1 MKKLFRGI
9 QSLFGITGKKSEPDL
24 PELTLDDF
32 VSVEEKNQAD
42 NINPVE
48 KDDDKIAN
56 NISDVNEG
64 EPSII
69 NIPLNTPP
77 PSTPQVSMA
86 KSPSDSKQ
94 IPTIAF
100 DTNNPHTLYATA
112 TYGV

>member
-9 QSLFGITGKKSEPDL
+9 QSLFGIGKKSEPDL
-24 PELTLDDF
+24 PMLAYEDF
-32 VSVEEKNQAD
+32 VPVEKKDQAD

-48 KDDDKIAN
+48 KEDDKVAS
-56 NISDVNEG
+56 NISDMNEG
-64 EPSII
+64 QPSII

-77 PSTPQVSMA
+77 PMTPQVSMA

-94 IPTIAF
+94 IPTISF
-100 DTNNPHTLYATA
+100 DNNNPHTLFATA

>member
-1 MKKLFRGI
+1 MKGLFRGI
-9 QSLFGITGKKSEPDL
+9 QSLFGFGKKSDDDL
-24 PELTLDDF
+24 PQLTLDDF

-48 KDDDKIAN
+48 KDDDKVAS
-56 NISDVNEG
+56 NISDINEG
-64 EPSII
+64 QPSII
-69 NIPLNTPP
+69 NIPLNTPS
-77 PSTPQVSMA
+77 PSTPQVSMG
-86 KSPSDSKQ
+86 KSPSESKQ